1 MVILTKLNI
10 TTIKNKIIR
19 NLNKKTTKINICTTI
34 KPVKLNPR

>member
-10 TTIKNKIIR
+10 TTIKIIR

-34 KPVKLNPR
+34 KPVKLNPRK